1 MFTIALYD
9 SALIKATEA
18 DVRRWKRQRRRGSM
32 EGQEGG
38 RCRS

>member
-9 SALIKATEA
+9 SALIKATKA
-18 DVRRWKRQRRRGSM
+18 DVRRWKRQRTDGM
-32 EGQEGG
+32 KGQEGG